1 MPHVILVPLDT
12 GQRKLTSIRATVE
25 DLASTSDSDFEVEF
39 VNDLRLSYEVRMCS
53 VHVVFVGRDLPCAR
67 SKLTGDL
74 PLTFS
79 LS

>member
-1 MPHVILVPLDT
+1 MLSLYVPAPLL
-12 GQRKLTSIRATVE
+12 QRTLTYSCAAVE
-25 DLASTSDSDFEVEF
+25 DLASTGDTDFQVEF

-53 VHVVFVGRDLPCAR
+53 VHVVYVGRDLPCAR